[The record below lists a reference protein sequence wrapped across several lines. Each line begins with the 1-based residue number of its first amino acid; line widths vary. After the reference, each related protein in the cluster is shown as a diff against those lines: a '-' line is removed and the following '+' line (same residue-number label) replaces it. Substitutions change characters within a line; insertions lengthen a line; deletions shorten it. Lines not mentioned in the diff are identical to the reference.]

1 MDRENIYRKNLHEQ
15 DLEGLAELCG
25 NVAHNRSANHT
36 QTDTAHAL
44 RVEWVRLRL
53 DGLLDHGTTEPEK
66 SLKIRMEEF
75 LAGVPSWMWS
85 GLS

>member
-44 RVEWVRLRL
+44 RLEWVQLGL
-53 DGLLDHGTTEPEK
+53 KNLLDHGTTEPEK
-66 SLKIRMEEF
+66 SLQKRMTEF
-75 LAGVPSWMWS
+75 LAEIRTWMS
-85 GLS
+85 RGI